1 MARKNDECHE
11 VGHAGPIA
19 STSGAMGNESTQ
31 AESLVKIETS
41 LNLNDTELFHVSDDS
56 VRHEEHRDLISLPF
70 DASDASSK
78 GRQCHE
84 VGRAGPIASTSG
96 VMDNESTQAESLV
109 KASFNWNNTEF
120 FDMSDDLVR
129 NEEHHGLIPLSFDA
143 SDASSNVDNENS
155 SVAALANVDPIQ
167 SAIDFLID
175 IEYPASPAQS
185 SSDMPSQLRIKVEEG
200 MQFLNLPDEILEIS
214 GEEFDALR
222 EDLAYDT
229 DSEDSF
235 VGLQKEFENLV
246 SSGINLP
253 APIKEEPNGGIEKGV
268 NVSNHVENRNNN
280 LANAFDNEGGEL
292 CANNRIHTEYPNS
305 QVDNNF
311 DPVLG
316 NMAKL
321 VNVSERSTSSLN
333 KCSNKILF

>member
-41 LNLNDTELFHVSDDS
+41 LNLNDTELFYV
-56 VRHEEHRDLISLPF
+56 
-70 DASDASSK
+70 
-78 GRQCHE
+78 
-84 VGRAGPIASTSG
+84 
-96 VMDNESTQAESLV
+96 
-109 KASFNWNNTEF
+109 
-120 FDMSDDLVR
+120 SDDLVR
-129 NEEHHGLIPLSFDA
+129 NEEHRDSISLPFDA

-167 SAIDFLID
+167 SAIDSLID
-175 IEYPASPAQS
+175 IEHPASPAQS
-185 SSDMPSQLRIKVEEG
+185 SSDMPIQLRIKEEKG
-200 MQFLNLPDEILEIS
+200 MRFLNLPDEILEIS

-253 APIKEEPNGGIEKGV
+253 APIKEEPNDGIEKGV
-268 NVSNHVENRNNN
+268 NVSNHVENRNND
-280 LANAFDNEGGEL
+280 LANAIDNEGGEL
-292 CANNRIHTEYPNS
+292 CANDRIHPEYPNS

-321 VNVSERSTSSLN
+321 VNVSERSTSNLN